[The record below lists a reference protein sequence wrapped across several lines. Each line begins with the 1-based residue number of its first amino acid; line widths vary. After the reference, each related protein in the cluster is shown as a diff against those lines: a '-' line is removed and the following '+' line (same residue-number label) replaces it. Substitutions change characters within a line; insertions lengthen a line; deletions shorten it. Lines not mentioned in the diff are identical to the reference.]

1 MKVYVL
7 EKGQYSDRHI
17 IGVVDSKEKAEKI
30 SHMLDATSTEW
41 DTEQFEIPNNV
52 VYEVYDPEFSNWTNE
67 WEACYDD
74 WSLYS
79 DFKDNKEEYEGHYI
93 IHANTPEQ
101 AIKIAQDMKAE
112 KLANETGI
120 V

>member
-7 EKGQYSDRHI
+7 EKGRYSDRHI

-30 SHMLDATSTEW
+30 SHMLDATSSEW
-41 DTEQFEIPNNV
+41 DTEQFETQNNV
-52 VYEVYDPEFSNWTNE
+52 VYEVYDPEFNWSNE
-67 WEACYDD
+67 WEASYDD
-74 WSLYS
+74 WGLYS
-79 DFKDNKEEYEGHYI
+79 YSKENKEEYEGHYI
-93 IHANTPEQ
+93 IRANTPEQ

>member
-7 EKGQYSDRHI
+7 EKGQYSDRHV
-17 IGVVDSKEKAEKI
+17 IGVVDSREKAEKI

-52 VYEVYDPEFSNWTNE
+52 VYEVFDPEFNYGDE
-67 WEACYDD
+67 WKAFYDD
-74 WSLYS
+74 WGLYS
-79 DFKDNKEEYEGHYI
+79 DYKENKEEYEGHYI
-93 IHANTPEQ
+93 IRSNTPEQ

-112 KLANETGI
+112 KLAKKTELL
-120 V
+120 